1 MNQAPGAK
9 RKVWSRVLLSS
20 RPIRLW
26 FFKLIIDHYKVPFE
40 QSTRPR
46 PLALNLPICS
56 GSIYHVSMWPQ
67 NVQNTN
73 HLPSECCDACKNHKM
88 SNSLE
93 FDWLTDFCTKF
104 GKSQIGSNSSSA
116 VKMVVRTRSHGN
128 HSTSPAA
135 TPVAGGGKK
144 RHVHPRQSSKM
155 SANESSPILSVTIS
169 NPSVS

>member
-1 MNQAPGAK
+1 MP
-9 RKVWSRVLLSS
+9 
-20 RPIRLW
+20 
-26 FFKLIIDHYKVPFE
+26 
-40 QSTRPR
+40 
-46 PLALNLPICS
+46 
-56 GSIYHVSMWPQ
+56 PQ
-67 NVQNTN
+67 NVQNAN
-73 HLPSECCDACKNHKM
+73 HPR

-104 GKSQIGSNSSSA
+104 EKSQLGGNSSSA

-128 HSTSPAA
+128 HSTSPAT

-169 NPSVS
+169 NPSVRTY